1 MTADQDTEDRRGFL
15 VSVLM
20 WAGVALGYGLG
31 AVHFLSFLVPLGDKV
46 PMRELFVG
54 TVRQFKIG
62 ESTTIKTPAGDS
74 YVLARTRDGFR
85 VLSDVC
91 PHLGCRVHWVATEN
105 HFLCPCHMGIFDA
118 EGKAIAGPPAEAGQ
132 NLTQLETRVIP
143 ETPDGKVFVMIKE
156 S

>member
-1 MTADQDTEDRRGFL
+1 
-15 VSVLM
+15 
-20 WAGVALGYGLG
+20 
-31 AVHFLSFLVPLGDKV
+31 VPLGDKV
-46 PMRELFVG
+46 AMREMFVG
-54 TVRQFKIG
+54 TVSQLKVG
-62 ESTTIKTPAGDS
+62 ESKTIKTPDGDS
-74 YVLARTRDGFR
+74 YVMARTGEMTFR

-118 EGKAIAGPPAEAGQ
+118 EGKATAGPPAEAGQ
-132 NLTQLETRVIP
+132 NLTQLETRIIP